1 MDWKTLLREAQE
13 AAKAALAI
21 KAKAAADGGRAL
33 TDDENEEYSKKYALA
48 TSKKEASDAA
58 KKAADSAAFLK
69 SIEDS
74 DDDIDDDDDDDGGDL
89 VPAGGGKRGAGT
101 KLKARSFGQRFIKS
115 AEYEA
120 FQKANPSGVGE
131 GSPVDIGKV
140 KVGSLDDWHSGR
152 KALTSPQARI
162 QNIRVPMVDMVD
174 RDRLTFLDLISR
186 GQTAGN
192 FEYVQV
198 IAVTR
203 NAAVVPEATSGTD
216 AAALKPVSELSTQLA
231 DAKVYTYADGYDV
244 TNQLLADA
252 PAFATYM
259 DAELRYSLDA
269 VVEDKLLNGTGING
283 QPKGIYNTTGVQS
296 VEYAAQTVGVD
307 GLPTD
312 ATVKA
317 FIRASRIGILKV
329 IRVAGGN
336 VDAIV
341 LSPEM
346 DAALDLLQ
354 DNDGRYYSGGPFGGG
369 ANTLFGRPR
378 VTSEKLADT
387 HAVLGDFKQVAL
399 LDREG
404 LSVVAFNQHK
414 DYAQRNM
421 TYVRGELRAAQVIWK
436 PARLVI
442 IKPAAA

>member
-1 MDWKTLLREAQE
+1 MEKWVRLLKEAQA
-13 AAKAALAI
+13 AAKAAQEIAA
-21 KAKAAADGGRAL
+21 KAKAEGDREL
-33 TDDENEEYSKKYALA
+33 TEDEAKDYAKHYELAQSKK
-48 TSKKEASDAA
+48 TASDNA
-58 KKAADSAAFLK
+58 KKAGESEAFLK
-69 SIEDS
+69 SIAES
-74 DDDIDDDDDDDGGDL
+74 DDDIDDEDDPDDGGEL
-89 VPAGGGKRGAGT
+89 VSVGGGKRGGT
-101 KLKARSFGQRFIKS
+101 RLKARSFGERFVKS
-115 AEYEA
+115 AEYTA
-120 FQKANPSGVGE
+120 FAKANPSGVGE
-131 GSPVDIGKV
+131 GSEVSIGKV
-140 KVGSLDDWHSGR
+140 KVGTLDDWHAGR

-216 AAALKPVSELSTQLA
+216 NAALKPVSELSTQLA

-269 VVEDKLLNGTGING
+269 VVEDKLLNGTGISG
-283 QPKGIYNTTGVQS
+283 QPKGIYFTTGVQS
-296 VEYAAQTVGVD
+296 VEYTAVAAGAD

-317 FIRASRIGILKV
+317 FIRASRIAILKV

-336 VDAIV
+336 VDAVV

-378 VTSEKLADT
+378 VTSEKLIDT

-442 IKPAAA
+442 VKPAA